1 MTAVGW
7 LSARAGGSSSNESRP
22 IHSSD
27 DSVRKRDARG
37 DVPAV
42 RRDGP
47 AQPQYPDPHDARP
60 QVGTRDD
67 KPLLYYQEDGKAYLV
82 ASYGGSDTPPAWYLN
97 LTANPEVEAQIGSAR
112 RKYRAR
118 TLSAEEKRAVWPKLL
133 AIYPSYADYQ
143 KKTAREIPLVEL
155 API

>member
-1 MTAVGW
+1 MKVNSFTHQMIRFVSKMHVATYRLFGGMG
-7 LSARAGGSSSNESRP
+7 LLNRNTLILTTRGRKSERA
-22 IHSSD
+22 I
-27 DSVRKRDARG
+27 
-37 DVPAV
+37 
-42 RRDGP
+42 
-47 AQPQYPDPHDARP
+47 
-60 QVGTRDD
+60 D

-118 TLSAEEKRAVWPKLL
+118 TLSAEEKLAVWPKLL

-143 KKTAREIPLVEL
+143 KKTEREIPVVEL

>member
-1 MTAVGW
+1 MKVDPFTHQMIRFVSTMHVATYRLFGGIGR
-7 LSARAGGSSSNESRP
+7 LNRNTLILTTRGRKSGRA
-22 IHSSD
+22 I
-27 DSVRKRDARG
+27 
-37 DVPAV
+37 
-42 RRDGP
+42 
-47 AQPQYPDPHDARP
+47 
-60 QVGTRDD
+60 D

-97 LTANPEVEAQIGSAR
+97 LSANPEVEAQIGSAR
-112 RKYRAR
+112 RKYHAR

>member
-1 MTAVGW
+1 MKVDPFTHQVIRF
-7 LSARAGGSSSNESRP
+7 LSAMHVATYRLFGGMGMLNRNTL
-22 IHSSD
+22 ILTTRG
-27 DSVRKRDARG
+27 RKSGRSI
-37 DVPAV
+37 
-42 RRDGP
+42 
-47 AQPQYPDPHDARP
+47 
-60 QVGTRDD
+60 D

-118 TLSAEEKRAVWPKLL
+118 TLSSEEKRAVWPKLL

-143 KKTAREIPLVEL
+143 KKTTREIPLVEL

>member
-1 MTAVGW
+1 MKVDPFTHQMIRFV
-7 LSARAGGSSSNESRP
+7 SAMHVATYRLFGGMGFLNRNTLILTTRGRKSGRA
-22 IHSSD
+22 I
-27 DSVRKRDARG
+27 
-37 DVPAV
+37 
-42 RRDGP
+42 
-47 AQPQYPDPHDARP
+47 
-60 QVGTRDD
+60 D

-82 ASYGGSDTPPAWYLN
+82 ASYGGNDTSPAWYLN

-143 KKTAREIPLVEL
+143 KKTSREIPLVEL